1 MAPLGQLRRGT
12 HASAWEQAHEAE
24 AAALHPAPALPREV
38 ALPRRCCGP
47 RYLRPFNL
55 PQKQRLSVSWQ
66 CMIWLRR
73 NALSQVPT
81 PLSNTLNANQFSS
94 RILCCFDCWSSYM

>member
-1 MAPLGQLRRGT
+1 MAPLGKLRRGT
-12 HASAWEQAHEAE
+12 QSVWEQAHEAE

-47 RYLRPFNL
+47 RHLRPFNL